1 MSIFHT
7 NKCEDKYIKNTI
19 NVKCLFTLLHRVTH
33 TVLRTS
39 GNLVHSLMSCQ
50 STGFH
55 ALNTLDGRVN
65 LAVLSQWY
73 LAIDTTDNIHVHHTG

>member
-1 MSIFHT
+1 MSIFHS
-7 NKCEDKYIKNTI
+7 NKCEGKYRKNTI
-19 NVKCLFTLLHRVTH
+19 NVKCLFTSLHQVTH

-39 GNLVHSLMSCQ
+39 GYLVHMLLSCQ

-65 LAVLSQWY
+65 LAVLSQLY
-73 LAIDTTDNIHVHHTG
+73 LATDTTDNIHVHHTG

>member
-7 NKCEDKYIKNTI
+7 NKCEDKYIKHTI
-19 NVKCLFTLLHRVTH
+19 NVKCLFTSLHKVTH
-33 TVLRTS
+33 TVLRSS
-39 GNLVHSLMSCQ
+39 GYLVHSLISFQ

-65 LAVLSQWY
+65 LAVLSQLY
-73 LAIDTTDNIHVHHTG
+73 LATDTTDNIHVHHKG